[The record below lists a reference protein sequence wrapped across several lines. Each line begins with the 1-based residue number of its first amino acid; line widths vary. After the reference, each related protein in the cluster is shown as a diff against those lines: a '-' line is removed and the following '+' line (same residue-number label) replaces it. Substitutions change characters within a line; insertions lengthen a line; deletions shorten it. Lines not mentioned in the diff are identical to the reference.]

1 MKEVILVN
9 EFDEPI
15 GVMEKLEAHQKGLL
29 HRAFSIFIFN
39 DSNELMLQRRAF
51 DKYHSGGLW
60 TNTCCSHPDPG
71 EAVEDACHRR
81 LKEEMGFDT
90 ALEFVTSFIYK
101 AELDQQLTEH
111 EFDHVYIGKYNDRP
125 VINESEVSEWKFMN
139 LTDLENDMKKN
150 ADQYTVWFKI
160 IFSKVKDHLL
170 SQTQQ

>member
-9 EFDEPI
+9 EFDQPL
-15 GVMEKLEAHQKGLL
+15 GVLEKLEAHQKGLL

-39 DSNELMLQRRAF
+39 DENELMLQRRAF

-60 TNTCCSHPDPG
+60 TNTCCSHPDPN
-71 EAVEDACHRR
+71 ETVEVACHRR

-125 VINESEVSEWKFMN
+125 VINESEVSEWKFVN
-139 LTDLENDMKKN
+139 LTDLENDMTMN
-150 ADQYTVWFKI
+150 PDHYTVWFKI
-160 IFSKVKDHLL
+160 IFSKVKNHLL
-170 SQTQQ
+170 SQTQ